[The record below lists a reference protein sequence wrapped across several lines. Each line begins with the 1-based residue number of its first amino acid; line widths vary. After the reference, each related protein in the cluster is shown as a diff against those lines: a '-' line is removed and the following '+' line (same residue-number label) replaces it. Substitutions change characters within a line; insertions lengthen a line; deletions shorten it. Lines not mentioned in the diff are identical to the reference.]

1 MEIRYASPGDIEMI
15 SEYDEHISKEELNNA
30 IAMKRIILLFID
42 GKFEGWLRFNLFWD
56 NIPFMNLLFILEG
69 QRGKGYGKKL
79 VEFWEHEMAGQGY
92 QFVMTSSLSDE
103 EGQFFYRK
111 LGYTDRGALV
121 LPDEPLEIIF
131 YKNVSENN
139 GENTGLKL

>member
-1 MEIRYASPGDIEMI
+1 MEIRYARSGDLEMI
-15 SEYDEHISKEELNNA
+15 SEYDMHISKEELKNA

-42 GKFEGWLRFNLFWD
+42 SEYEGSLRFNLFWD
-56 NIPFMNLLFILEG
+56 NIPFMNLLFILEE
-69 QRGKGYGKKL
+69 QRGKGFGRKM
-79 VEFWEHEMAGQGY
+79 VEFWEHEMAKQGY
-92 QFVMTSSLSDE
+92 KFVMTSTQSDE
-103 EGQFFYRK
+103 EAQFFYRR

-139 GENTGLKL
+139 G